1 MKKSL
6 ILFTIFTGALF
17 MSGNA
22 IAQTSEYANPDRWIR
37 NGTNNGVQ
45 NRYGV
50 DIILIAPT
58 GDCAAGASN
67 ASWADARRS
76 SSDWGN
82 GVEQSLGLNSFVNV
96 YHPVYRYGCFGG
108 GGMDMNGQGM
118 RDLNEAIDYY
128 WQNLNKGERPFFM
141 LGFSQGA
148 YVMWNVILGRLE
160 SNAEMQKFHIFS
172 YSLGPP
178 HSRGANVTNG
188 TARRIAWMSQ
198 TPTDINKVGCFA
210 AYSEGD
216 PSSSFPYASPA
227 GEPTT
232 NPISWT
238 TDHEYHACS
247 NCGNNILGARVAFV
261 PGSTNRSALFVRPN
275 PSRPPSYNNDGWG
288 HHGSESWWFGNRISA
303 NMRQR
308 IEAWNQGSTT
318 VCENPAPTPTQGNL
332 VRDGIFPGAS
342 LGSNWSLT
350 NTGDNVVATASVRC
364 NDANIS
370 ITSVGAQIF
379 QPQLIQSG
387 IRLERGRA
395 YRLTFRAS
403 AAANRTIV
411 AQLERMGGNGVE
423 WGHTYGR
430 QTFNLTQAGATHTL
444 EFNMTDPTDENAQ
457 LAFNFGG
464 SGSTHNVTISDVVL
478 VSTGTVS
485 VNSIQPAL
493 AKQPLTT
500 LRDRTLFV
508 NASPETNVQVRIV
521 NLSGKTVATI
531 NTHGGTTH
539 SLSSIPAGT
548 FIVEARRS
556 GYNDVVTR
564 RMTVQK

>member
-6 ILFTIFTGALF
+6 FLFTIFTGALF

-22 IAQTSEYANPDRWIR
+22 SAQTSEYANPQRWLATGGDNSRRADIFIAVPTMGFDASDDCYVNFNR
-37 NGTNNGVQ
+37 ARQEAQGYQNQVQGLFNQSTN
-45 NRYGV
+45 
-50 DIILIAPT
+50 I
-58 GDCAAGASN
+58 
-67 ASWADARRS
+67 
-76 SSDWGN
+76 
-82 GVEQSLGLNSFVNV
+82 
-96 YHPVYRYGCFGG
+96 YHAVYRYARIGGCGN
-108 GGMDMNGQGM
+108 MNAIPTS
-118 RDLNEAIDYY
+118 DIIEAFDYY
-128 WQNLNKGERPFFM
+128 WKNYNKGERPFILF
-141 LGFSQGA
+141 GFSQGA
-148 YVMWNVILGRLE
+148 YVLWNLLLQYIDKDP
-160 SNAEMQKFHIFS
+160 NIQKYHIVTYAF
-172 YSLGPP
+172 GPP
-178 HSRGANVTNG
+178 GRGATPSG
-188 TARRIAWMSQ
+188 MTAAQATALRNSYFSQ
-198 TPTDINKVGCFA
+198 SFNDLNKIVSFA
-210 AYSEGD
+210 AYHANDDVSGQGAAFAT
-216 PSSSFPYASPA
+216 SRGGSPTNN
-227 GEPTT
+227 PHT

-238 TDHEYHACS
+238 TDATYRACT
-247 NCGNNILGARVAFV
+247 GNLCANNVSGAQVDYTKGVLIVNTTKA
-261 PGSTNRSALFVRPN
+261 P
-275 PSRPPSYNNDGWG
+275 
-288 HHGSESWWFGNRISA
+288 
-303 NMRQR
+303 
-308 IEAWNQGSTT
+308 QGSWGFHGDETGFFAGSIRQNIVDRIDAWYATYGGAT